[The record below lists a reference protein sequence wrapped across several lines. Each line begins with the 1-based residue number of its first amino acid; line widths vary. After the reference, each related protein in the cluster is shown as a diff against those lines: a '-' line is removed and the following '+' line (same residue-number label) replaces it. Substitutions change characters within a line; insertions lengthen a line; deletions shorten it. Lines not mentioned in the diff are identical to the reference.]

1 MITRSSIAFED
12 FLGSSIV
19 PQVMPPCFNV
29 KVVLWWRR
37 WGGRRTRFWLPRP
50 SPPGSESGQGYFIRI
65 VMKRKKMINKNW
77 QHSSTSVIVRAK
89 FEWILSKAITLL
101 FWTDS
106 IYNINININIS
117 TDIKLIFFE
126 RQQWQQRSIFFCFS
140 SPQADCPRP
149 ERGGGSF
156 HLFSTLLFSVSALI
170 PMETPG
176 FLTNPVLQVC
186 RWFSQG
192 NEELPGFDPLPVLK
206 LQQHHVRHWRHQGKV
221 GRRQVV
227 HPMKHGKLGKRL
239 PSVLNALSQ
248 LDLFDDEADG
258 GALRQQGGLQQR
270 DLAWYRQIFRV
281 RVPTW
286 LRPTRLLSRAAG

>member
-1 MITRSSIAFED
+1 MENHEW
-12 FLGSSIV
+12 SIV
-19 PQVMPPCFNV
+19 KKKSVLRKSRENQIARQISHFNV

-149 ERGGGSF
+149 ERGVADTGVLFASTSPEVKVVGSMMQASRLDPAEPGCNISF
-156 HLFSTLLFSVSALI
+156 FFSSSPSAFFFFSSSSFYSTSS
-170 PMETPG
+170 P
-176 FLTNPVLQVC
+176 
-186 RWFSQG
+186 
-192 NEELPGFDPLPVLK
+192 
-206 LQQHHVRHWRHQGKV
+206 
-221 GRRQVV
+221 
-227 HPMKHGKLGKRL
+227 
-239 PSVLNALSQ
+239 
-248 LDLFDDEADG
+248 
-258 GALRQQGGLQQR
+258 
-270 DLAWYRQIFRV
+270 
-281 RVPTW
+281 
-286 LRPTRLLSRAAG
+286 